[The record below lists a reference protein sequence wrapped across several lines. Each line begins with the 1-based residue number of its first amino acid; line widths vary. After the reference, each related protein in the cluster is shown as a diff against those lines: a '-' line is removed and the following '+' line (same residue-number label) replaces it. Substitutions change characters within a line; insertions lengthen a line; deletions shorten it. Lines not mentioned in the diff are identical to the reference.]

1 MQNNSVRVL
10 VIGMSPQKGGIESL
24 LMHFF
29 RNTDREKVQ
38 FSLLTFCPKC
48 VYESEIQSFGIPV
61 YHITRRG
68 VNPIKNYTE
77 LTEFYKAHAEE
88 YDFIWYHLSSASNC
102 LPVTL
107 AKKYTNAKIICHSHG
122 TAFESNPLVRP
133 IHSVLDKINYPK
145 LMRATDICFACS
157 QAAGKW
163 LFKNTDKPIH
173 IVRNGTDTSQ
183 FRFNAEKRAAIRE
196 SLGIFASQPVLGHAG
211 RFCEAKNHTF
221 LLEIFCE
228 LCRDLPDCI
237 LLLAGEGELQTA
249 MEEKAKALGISQKV
263 RFLGF
268 RSDFA
273 DLLQGMDLFCMPS
286 LYEGLPLTVVEA
298 QAAGVP
304 CLLSDT
310 IPKECAITDIVSFL
324 SLEQS
329 AAAWA
334 KEIQTLLTRN
344 LERARYADCVKNK
357 GYDIFDTVAEVTD
370 YFCENVV

>member
-1 MQNNSVRVL
+1 M
-10 VIGMSPQKGGIESL
+10 
-24 LMHFF
+24 
-29 RNTDREKVQ
+29 
-38 FSLLTFCPKC
+38 
-48 VYESEIQSFGIPV
+48 
-61 YHITRRG
+61 
-68 VNPIKNYTE
+68 
-77 LTEFYKAHAEE
+77 
-88 YDFIWYHLSSASNC
+88 
-102 LPVTL
+102 
-107 AKKYTNAKIICHSHG
+107 
-122 TAFESNPLVRP
+122 
-133 IHSVLDKINYPK
+133 
-145 LMRATDICFACS
+145 
-157 QAAGKW
+157 
-163 LFKNTDKPIH
+163 FKNTDKPIH

-228 LCRDLPDCI
+228 VCRDLPDCI